1 MPSLKDGG
9 PNVRNPTDSHAK
21 PVLEVTGLTRS
32 YRDGGGVSDATFT
45 VMRGE
50 CLAVLGPSGAGKS
63 TLINLIAG
71 VQRPHTGSIVING
84 EDVTRTPPG
93 RRNVGIVLQ
102 DFPLYDH
109 LDARKNVEMAISSLR
124 LPNEEGTHR
133 VELALKSVAAEKRSH
148 QKARTLSGG
157 ERAKIAVARVLARR
171 PDVVLL
177 DEPYSS
183 LDRIQ
188 RRPLRTLVR
197 EQLKAIGAAVIHV
210 THSPRE
216 AFEIAD
222 HICVLVDGKIR
233 QIDTVERIRAE
244 PIDDV
249 VAAMLDP
256 NSD

>member
-1 MPSLKDGG
+1 MPSLRDGG
-9 PNVRNPTDSHAK
+9 PIVRKPTDSHAK
-21 PVLEVTGLTRS
+21 PVLEATGLSRS

-50 CLAVLGPSGAGKS
+50 CLALLGPSGAGKS

-71 VQRPHTGSIVING
+71 VQRCHAGTLVING
-84 EDVTRTPPG
+84 KDVTHTPSG
-93 RRNVGIVLQ
+93 QRNVGVVLQ

-109 LDARKNVEMAISSLR
+109 LDAKRNVEMAISSLR
-124 LPNEEGTHR
+124 LPKEEHTQR
-133 VELALKSVAAEKRSH
+133 VEQALASVAAENIAH

-157 ERAKIAVARVLARR
+157 ERAKVAVARVLARR
-171 PDVVLL
+171 PEVVVL

-188 RRPLRTLVR
+188 RKPLRTLVR
-197 EQLKAIGAAVIHV
+197 DRLKDMHAAVIHV

-222 HICVLVDGKIR
+222 RIGVLVDGRIR

-256 NSD
+256 DSD

>member
-9 PNVRNPTDSHAK
+9 LNVRNPTDVHAK
-21 PVLEVTGLTRS
+21 PALEVTGLTRS
-32 YRDGGGVSDATFT
+32 YRDGGGLRDACFT
-45 VMRGE
+45 VMPGE
-50 CLAVLGPSGAGKS
+50 YVVLLGPSGAGKS

-71 VQRPHTGSIVING
+71 IHRPSAGTISIQG
-84 EDVTRTPPG
+84 EDVTRTAPG
-93 RRNVGIVLQ
+93 NRSVGIVLQ

-109 LDARKNVEMAISSLR
+109 LSAYTNVEMSTSSLR
-124 LPNEEGTHR
+124 MPNEERTQR
-133 VELALKSVAAEKRSH
+133 VQDALKAVAAEELAQ
-148 QKARTLSGG
+148 QKARTFSGG
-157 ERAKIAVARVLARR
+157 ERAKVAVARVLARR
-171 PDVVLL
+171 PKVVLL

-183 LDRIQ
+183 LDHIQ

-197 EQLKAIGAAVIHV
+197 DRLKAIDAAVIHV

-222 HICVLVDGKIR
+222 RVGVLVDGRIR

-256 NSD
+256 DSD